1 MRTQSQRNRHLAPS
15 GNAVRNRHWLAVVVA
30 IPMLLAGCAAQKA
43 YRQGEDFVAQGKI
56 DEGLA
61 KLEEASTR
69 EPEDAQYRSSLLA
82 AREKALRRYDE
93 EGDSLAASGAREA
106 ARKAYQHALT
116 IEPVNER
123 ALAGMAA
130 LESGARLE
138 ALVDRA
144 AALAARKQRDEAR
157 RLIDTVLTEAPN
169 NPRALALQ
177 RKLGSDSGAAR
188 VDEALAVAYRKP
200 IRIDFRDAPLK
211 QVFDAVSRSSGLNFV
226 FDKDVKTD
234 QHASIVLRNSTIEA
248 TVRYLLATN
257 QLAQQVLDENTVLIY
272 PNTPA
277 KQKDYQ
283 ELAVRT
289 FFLSNADAKTIADTL
304 KTILK
309 CHDVVAD
316 EKLNMVIVRDTP
328 AVIKMA
334 ERLVSLEDVAEP
346 EVMLEVEVLE
356 VSRDSLQDLGIAW
369 PSSVTVTPLP
379 VGTSISSLATS
390 GSTGTA
396 VGSGYGSTAGSS
408 TGSTPSLAL
417 SDLLHQTTH
426 TLGLSSI
433 AATANANEQDS
444 TAKLLTNPR
453 IRVRNHEK
461 AKILIGERV
470 PNITSTATS
479 TGFVSQS
486 VNYLDVGLTLNVE
499 PSIYLD
505 DTVGIKVS
513 LEVSSLLNTITGS
526 SGTTAYEI
534 GTRTAS
540 TVLQLKNGETDVLA
554 GLIDSEERT
563 SGNSLPGLGQL
574 PVLGRL
580 FGATTDDDKNTEIVL
595 AITPH
600 LVRNIQ
606 RPDADAAYFTAGT
619 ESNMQSMVISNG
631 LGDTARTIPVST
643 RSTAATSAT
652 PDHSMSSGTGAGL
665 NGDNGSG
672 GGVGGINGANGASG
686 ANGVYGA
693 GTGANGTDGS
703 AYGTGGG
710 TYGDDGVPYVGGGVT
725 GAGMAQMT
733 IQGPSQVKVGDS
745 VTVALTMQAD
755 QPLTSASTTLSYDTT
770 KLQFTGAT
778 EGDFMK
784 EGGASTS
791 FSNRVIQGG
800 QLILADSVAGG
811 TGASAQ
817 GTFAVLTF
825 KALAPVSQTSIQVQP
840 GTIIGVSGQQFS
852 MTPPQ
857 PYSFGVASTQ

>member
-1 MRTQSQRNRHLAPS
+1 MRNR
-15 GNAVRNRHWLAVVVA
+15 RWLALIVA
-30 IPMLLAGCAAQKA
+30 LPVLLAGCAAQKA
-43 YRQGEDFVAQGKI
+43 YHEGQQFVAQGKI

-61 KLEEASTR
+61 KLEEASSR
-69 EPEDAQYRSSLLA
+69 EPEDAQYRSSWLE
-82 AREKALRRYDE
+82 AREKALRRYDD
-93 EGDSLAASGAREA
+93 EGDSLAAGGAHEA

-123 ALAGMAA
+123 ALAGMSA
-130 LESGARLE
+130 LESDARLD

-144 AALAARKQRDEAR
+144 EALAARRQRDEAR
-157 RLIDTVLTEAPN
+157 RLVATVLMEAPA

-177 RKLGSDSGAAR
+177 RRLGSDAGAAH
-188 VDEALAVAYRKP
+188 VEEALAVAYRKP

-211 QVFDAVSRSSGLNFV
+211 QVFDAISHGSGLSFV

-234 QHASIVLRNSTIEA
+234 QRVSIFLRNSTIEA
-248 TVRYLLATN
+248 TVRYLLVTN

-328 AVIKMA
+328 AVIQMA
-334 ERLVSLEDVAEP
+334 QRLVTLEDVAEP

-356 VSRDSLQDLGIAW
+356 VSRDNMQNLGIAW
-369 PSSVTVTPLP
+369 PSSITVTPLP
-379 VGTSISSLATS
+379 VGTSISALSTAA
-390 GSTGTA
+390 STGTS
-396 VGSGYGSTAGSS
+396 VGSPYGSLGSGTS
-408 TGSTPSLAL
+408 SGTGSTPSLAL

-433 AATANANEQDS
+433 SATANANEQDS

-499 PSIYLD
+499 PAIYLD

-563 SGNSLPGLGQL
+563 SGNALPGLGEL

-600 LVRNIQ
+600 LVRNIE
-606 RPDADAAYFTAGT
+606 RPDADAAYFSAGT
-619 ESNMQSMVISNG
+619 DSNMQSMIVSNG
-631 LGDTARTIPVST
+631 LSDSVRTTPVST
-643 RSTAATSAT
+643 SSAAATST
-652 PDHSMSSGTGAGL
+652 PDHAGTGAADAGL
-665 NGDNGSG
+665 NGANGTGASG
-672 GGVGGINGANGASG
+672 YGASG
-686 ANGVYGA
+686 ASGAYGSGNGVS
-693 GTGANGTDGS
+693 GTDSG
-703 AYGTGGG
+703 AYGTGTGSYGG
-710 TYGDDGVPYVGGGVT
+710 DGVPYVGGGVT
-725 GAGMAQMT
+725 GAGVAQMT

-745 VTVALTMQAD
+745 VTVALNMQAD

-770 KLQFTGAT
+770 KLQFTGVT

-784 EGGASTS
+784 QGGAATS
-791 FSNRVIQGG
+791 FSDRVVQGG
-800 QLILADSVAGG
+800 QLILADSIVGG
-811 TGASAQ
+811 TGASEP

-825 KALAPVSQTSIQVQP
+825 KALAAASQTSIQAQP
-840 GTIIGVSGQQFS
+840 GTIIGASGQQFT

-857 PYSFGVASTQ
+857 AYSFGVATMQ

>member
-1 MRTQSQRNRHLAPS
+1 MRRR
-15 GNAVRNRHWLAVVVA
+15 RWLALIVA
-30 IPMLLAGCAAQKA
+30 PVLLAGCAAQKA
-43 YRQGEDFVAQGKI
+43 YQQGQDFVAQGKI
-56 DEGLA
+56 EEGLA
-61 KLEEASTR
+61 KLQEASTR
-69 EPEDAQYRSSLLA
+69 EPEDAQYRSAWLA
-82 AREKALRRYDE
+82 TREKALRRYDE
-93 EGDSLAASGAREA
+93 EGDGLAASGARAA

-116 IEPVNER
+116 LDPANER
-123 ALAGMAA
+123 ALTGISA
-130 LESGARLE
+130 LESGARLD

-144 AALAARKQRDEAR
+144 ETLAAGKERDEAR
-157 RLIDTVLTEAPN
+157 RLIATVLTEAPA

-177 RKLGSDSGAAR
+177 RKLGADSGAAR
-188 VDEALAVAYRKP
+188 VEEALAVAYRKP

-211 QVFDAVSRSSGLNFV
+211 QIFDAISHGSGLSFV

-234 QHASIVLRNSTIEA
+234 QRASIFLRNSTIEA
-248 TVRYLLATN
+248 TVRYLLVTN

-289 FFLSNADAKTIADTL
+289 FFLSNADAKTIAETL

-334 ERLVSLEDVAEP
+334 ERLVTLEDVAEP

-356 VSRDSLQDLGIAW
+356 VSRDNVENLGIAW
-369 PSSVTVTPLP
+369 PSSITVTPLP
-379 VGTSISSLATS
+379 VGTSISALATS
-390 GSTGTA
+390 GSSGTSTGSPYGSFSST
-396 VGSGYGSTAGSS
+396 GSGS

-433 AATANANEQDS
+433 EATANANEQDS

-499 PSIYLD
+499 PAIYLD

-513 LEVSSLLNTITGS
+513 LEVSSLLNTVTGT

-563 SGNSLPGLGQL
+563 SGNALPGLGQL

-606 RPDADAAYFTAGT
+606 RPDADAAYFSAGT
-619 ESNMQSMVISNG
+619 ETNMQSIVTSNG
-631 LGDTARTIPVST
+631 LGSSPHVTPIST
-643 RSTAATSAT
+643 RSTGASNTT
-652 PDHSMSSGTGAGL
+652 PDRATANGTQGGL
-665 NGDNGSG
+665 
-672 GGVGGINGANGASG
+672 NGANGSG
-686 ANGVYGA
+686 AGAYGGA
-693 GTGANGTDGS
+693 TGASNSDGS
-703 AYGTGGG
+703 AYGNAGGS
-710 TYGDDGVPYVGGGVT
+710 YGGDGVPYVGGGT
-725 GAGMAQMT
+725 AGGGVGQMT
-733 IQGPSQVKVGDS
+733 IEGPAQVKVGDS
-745 VTVALTMQAD
+745 VTVAVTMQAD
-755 QPLTSASTTLSYDTT
+755 QPLTSASTTLNYDTT

-784 EGGASTS
+784 QGGATTS
-791 FSNRVIQGG
+791 FSDRVVQGG
-800 QLILADSVAGG
+800 QLILADSVTGG
-811 TGASAQ
+811 VGASSQ
-817 GTFAVLTF
+817 GTFAVLSF
-825 KALAPVSQTSIQVQP
+825 KALAAAAQTSIQAQP
-840 GTIIGVSGQQFS
+840 GTIIGVSGQQFT
-852 MTPPQ
+852 MTPP
-857 PYSFGVASTQ
+857 PTYTFGVATTQ

>member
-1 MRTQSQRNRHLAPS
+1 MRKRR
-15 GNAVRNRHWLAVVVA
+15 WLALIVA
-30 IPMLLAGCAAQKA
+30 LPVLLTGCAAQKA
-43 YRQGEDFVAQGKI
+43 YREGQDFVAQGKI
-56 DEGLA
+56 NEGLA

-69 EPEDAQYRSSLLA
+69 EPEDAQYRSSWLE
-82 AREKALRRYDE
+82 AREKAVRRFDE
-93 EGDSLAASGAREA
+93 QGDSLAASGARVA
-106 ARKAYQHALT
+106 ARNAYQHALT
-116 IEPVNER
+116 IEPGNER
-123 ALAGMAA
+123 ALAGMSE
-130 LESGARLE
+130 LESAIRLDG
-138 ALVDRA
+138 LIDRA
-144 AALAARKQRDEAR
+144 EALAARRQRDDAH
-157 RLIDTVLTEAPN
+157 RLIATVLMEAPT

-177 RKLGSDSGAAR
+177 RKLGSDSGAAQ
-188 VDEALAVAYRKP
+188 VEEALAVAYRKP

-211 QVFDAVSRSSGLNFV
+211 QVFDAISRDSGLSFV

-234 QHASIVLRNSTIEA
+234 QRASIFLRNSTIEA
-248 TVRYLLATN
+248 TVRYLLVTN
-257 QLAQQVLDENTVLIY
+257 QLAEQVLDENTVLIY

-328 AVIKMA
+328 AVLGMA
-334 ERLVSLEDVAEP
+334 QRLVALEDVAEP

-356 VSRDSLQDLGIAW
+356 VSRDNLQNLGIAW
-369 PSSVTVTPLP
+369 PSSITVTPLP
-379 VGTSISSLATS
+379 VGTAVSALSTTASSGSSL
-390 GSTGTA
+390 GSP
-396 VGSGYGSTAGSS
+396 YGSNSS
-408 TGSTPSLAL
+408 SGTGSTPSLAL

-444 TAKLLTNPR
+444 AAKLLTNPR

-563 SGNSLPGLGQL
+563 SGNGLPGLGKL

-580 FGATTDDDKNTEIVL
+580 FGANTDDDKNTEIVL

-606 RPDADAAYFTAGT
+606 RPDADATYFTAGT
-619 ESNMQSMVISNG
+619 ESNMQSMILSNG
-631 LGDTARTIPVST
+631 LGNSPRTNSAST
-643 RSTAATSAT
+643 RSASATSAA
-652 PDHSMSSGTGAGL
+652 PDHGKSSATQAGL
-665 NGDNGSG
+665 T
-672 GGVGGINGANGASG
+672 GANGSSAG
-686 ANGVYGA
+686 GYGA
-693 GTGANGTDGS
+693 YGTATGANGTDSG
-703 AYGTGGG
+703 AYGGG
-710 TYGDDGVPYVGGGVT
+710 TGSYGGDGVPYVGGGI
-725 GAGMAQMT
+725 AGGSGGVAQMT
-733 IQGPSQVKVGDS
+733 VQGPSQVKVGDS

-784 EGGASTS
+784 QGGATTS
-791 FSNRVIQGG
+791 FSDRVVQGG

-811 TGASAQ
+811 TGASSQ
-817 GTFAVLTF
+817 GTFAILTF
-825 KALAPVSQTSIQVQP
+825 KALAAASQTSIQAQP
-840 GTIIGVSGQQFS
+840 GTIIGVSGQQFT
-852 MTPPQ
+852 MTPPLA
-857 PYSFGVASTQ
+857 YSLGVATTQ

>member
-1 MRTQSQRNRHLAPS
+1 MRNR
-15 GNAVRNRHWLAVVVA
+15 RWLALIVA
-30 IPMLLAGCAAQKA
+30 LPVLLAGCAAQKA
-43 YRQGEDFVAQGKI
+43 YHEGQQFVAQGKI

-61 KLEEASTR
+61 KLEEASSR
-69 EPEDAQYRSSLLA
+69 EPEDAQYRSSWLE
-82 AREKALRRYDE
+82 AREKALRRYDD
-93 EGDSLAASGAREA
+93 EGDSLAAGGAHEA

-123 ALAGMAA
+123 ALAGMSA
-130 LESGARLE
+130 LESDARLD

-144 AALAARKQRDEAR
+144 EALAARRQRDEAR
-157 RLIDTVLTEAPN
+157 RLVATVLMEAPA

-177 RKLGSDSGAAR
+177 RRLGSDAGAAH
-188 VDEALAVAYRKP
+188 VEEALAVAYRKP

-211 QVFDAVSRSSGLNFV
+211 QVFDAISHGSGLSFV

-234 QHASIVLRNSTIEA
+234 QRVSIFLRNSTIEA
-248 TVRYLLATN
+248 TVRYLLVTN

-328 AVIKMA
+328 AVIQMA
-334 ERLVSLEDVAEP
+334 QRLVTLEDVAEP

-356 VSRDSLQDLGIAW
+356 VSRDNMQNLGIAW
-369 PSSVTVTPLP
+369 PSSITVTPLP
-379 VGTSISSLATS
+379 VGTSISALSTAA
-390 GSTGTA
+390 STGTS
-396 VGSGYGSTAGSS
+396 VGSPYGSLGSGTS
-408 TGSTPSLAL
+408 SGTGSTPSLAL

-433 AATANANEQDS
+433 SATANANEQDS

-499 PSIYLD
+499 PAIYLD

-563 SGNSLPGLGQL
+563 SGNALPGLGEL

-606 RPDADAAYFTAGT
+606 RPDADAAYFSAGT
-619 ESNMQSMVISNG
+619 DSNMQSMIVSNG
-631 LGDTARTIPVST
+631 LSDSVRTTPVST
-643 RSTAATSAT
+643 SSAAATST
-652 PDHSMSSGTGAGL
+652 PDHAGTGAADAGL
-665 NGDNGSG
+665 NGANGTGASG
-672 GGVGGINGANGASG
+672 YGASG
-686 ANGVYGA
+686 ASGAYGSGNGVS
-693 GTGANGTDGS
+693 GTDSG
-703 AYGTGGG
+703 AYGTGTGSYGG
-710 TYGDDGVPYVGGGVT
+710 DGVPYVGGGVT
-725 GAGMAQMT
+725 GAGVAQMT

-745 VTVALTMQAD
+745 VTVALNMQAD

-770 KLQFTGAT
+770 KLQFTGVT

-784 EGGASTS
+784 QGGAATS
-791 FSNRVIQGG
+791 FSDRVVQGG
-800 QLILADSVAGG
+800 QLILADSIVGG
-811 TGASAQ
+811 TGASEP

-825 KALAPVSQTSIQVQP
+825 KALAAASQTSIQAQP
-840 GTIIGVSGQQFS
+840 GTIIGASGQQFT

-857 PYSFGVASTQ
+857 AYSFGVATMQ